1 MVDALSGADVWARKA
16 DVLRARF
23 GALSDAELSDTLREM
38 FRRMDADG
46 SGTLSE
52 EELRAALAELG
63 VQAEPTQV
71 RAMLQVAD
79 ADGDARVKED
89 EFVDVISSIRAGA
102 SRIQVALRRKGRSP
116 LPALLA
122 GPLILLIEA
131 RPATPPP
138 HSLPAPPCRAL
149 HCSLTARGG
158 AGGVA
163 ARPRRR
169 RFRPR
174 TPCPP
179 RAAPAGAEAAGRR
192 GTEGEAAAGKGRAVG
207 YARRR
212 GARGAQEAAERPPP
226 APARQRR
233 RYPRQLRQPRPAPP
247 RAPCPSPARAA
258 PRCAH
263 VVLGRS
269 VPPLPPPPSRTN
281 WTRLVPPPVLTGRAV
296 YM

>member
-138 HSLPAPPCRAL
+138 LSTR
-149 HCSLTARGG
+149 
-158 AGGVA
+158 
-163 ARPRRR
+163 
-169 RFRPR
+169 
-174 TPCPP
+174 
-179 RAAPAGAEAAGRR
+179 
-192 GTEGEAAAGKGRAVG
+192 
-207 YARRR
+207 
-212 GARGAQEAAERPPP
+212 
-226 APARQRR
+226 
-233 RYPRQLRQPRPAPP
+233 
-247 RAPCPSPARAA
+247 
-258 PRCAH
+258 
-263 VVLGRS
+263 
-269 VPPLPPPPSRTN
+269 PPLPRPPLQPHRAGRGRRCRCSTAPSK
-281 WTRLVPPPVLTGRAV
+281 V
-296 YM
+296 

>member
-1 MVDALSGADVWARKA
+1 MQGGVRQQQEATGGAGGAGARARLSAGAPGRGRFGELREVVDALSGADVWARKA

-116 LPALLA
+116 LPPLLA
-122 GPLILLIEA
+122 GPLIFLIEA
-131 RPATPPP
+131 RPTTPP
-138 HSLPAPPCRAL
+138 
-149 HCSLTARGG
+149 
-158 AGGVA
+158 
-163 ARPRRR
+163 RP
-169 RFRPR
+169 
-174 TPCPP
+174 T
-179 RAAPAGAEAAGRR
+179 
-192 GTEGEAAAGKGRAVG
+192 
-207 YARRR
+207 
-212 GARGAQEAAERPPP
+212 
-226 APARQRR
+226 
-233 RYPRQLRQPRPAPP
+233 
-247 RAPCPSPARAA
+247 
-258 PRCAH
+258 
-263 VVLGRS
+263 
-269 VPPLPPPPSRTN
+269 LPPPP
-281 WTRLVPPPVLTGRAV
+281 LVAPSTAASPRGAGQAVSLLDRAV
-296 YM
+296 EGLGPAPHAHPRRAAAAARRGRRAPRPPELRWRGSGFYRLFVIKRIVSLGLGLNPKP